1 MASERRCAAN
11 RANAKK
17 STGPKSRAGK
27 MRSSRNAYRHG
38 LSAAPPCD
46 TTWTARVDRLA
57 RKIVNSAGQAIEL
70 AEARIIAEAQLEI
83 ERALAP
89 ITVISAQIFA
99 HLGNDRQPALSALRP
114 SGMTVS
120 PPPEKKTLDSVGH
133 LLKLWK
139 KLDRYL
145 HRALVRRDRAVRRF
159 IWNDPVE
166 VAGPLMQ
173 CGSGGAAPR

>member
-1 MASERRCAAN
+1 MASERRFAAN

-38 LSAAPPCD
+38 LSAPPPCD
-46 TTWTARVDRLA
+46 TAWTASVDRLA
-57 RKIVNSAGQAIEL
+57 RKIINSAGQAIEL

-83 ERALAP
+83 ERARAP

-99 HLGNDRQPALSALRP
+99 HLGNDRQPALSAIRP

-120 PPPEKKTLDSVGH
+120 PPPEKKTLDSVGRP
-133 LLKLWK
+133 LELWK

-145 HRALVRRDRAVRRF
+145 HRALVRRDRAVRRLF
-159 IWNDPVE
+159 GTAPLRRPDP
-166 VAGPLMQ
+166 
-173 CGSGGAAPR
+173 